1 MDSAKEVILES
12 YVLAYDNVAHYQE
25 EMTIRLNHS
34 LFESMVINKLL
45 DFYEAKIEAERE
57 LFENGLSMN
66 DVFQFMKNRAG
77 GKSA

>member
-12 YVLAYDNVAHYQE
+12 YVLAYDNVSHYQE

-34 LFESMVINKLL
+34 LFESMAINKLL

-57 LFENGLSMN
+57 LFENGLNMN
-66 DVFQFMKNRAG
+66 DVLRFMADRKGDKIA
-77 GKSA
+77 